1 MLLVF
6 FRGHLNL
13 VLGSVRSMKCLMRKI
28 QVDMFEV
35 QLGAALLLQFKT
47 NAGKTVRVLADAGVS
62 ATGYQPDH
70 VHRKLAGAFS
80 AFEEKAQR
88 LDLIIGT
95 HYDADHLEG
104 LVPIIEDSRIDIGEA
119 WMPPVANDTEIH
131 ALEES
136 VQDRHLL
143 GRQLAGEAG
152 KELLYA
158 YLRAKADVCKELQDL
173 ERMADEYESLTRTV
187 APEQYPNIE
196 RWEGSLDVHVNY
208 FERHIKDADETLS
221 IWEHTHADEDIE
233 APPPTI
239 PNWGRVPRHYILDL
253 PFPRPQPYWSDSHR
267 REFFRHAWSENHTA
281 AIAQARSIAYIRR
294 AAAKDAINATSLY
307 KVVTA
312 LKARKIPTSYQM
324 IEDGRPRRFV
334 WKAQCNQFVPGANL
348 NSDGPE
354 LMLLGPSE
362 SLVKKH
368 WNKLPIGDY
377 LAMVAF
383 TSIPIKSITAS
394 NQLSYVAR
402 FSANEQGLLVCGDAG
417 CVDFKAERGNYHKE
431 LISSLLP
438 LHIIQIAHHGG
449 NNARFYNV
457 LLEAGYAAQTDQS
470 LLLLSH
476 AEDDKFRP
484 SKEFGWFIEKVRKE
498 GDDIQLLFTSRPTA
512 DKVKDYQQII
522 HPVVGAPNAVGDIRI
537 QFDGNHWLV
546 ISHAVRV

>member
-1 MLLVF
+1 M
-6 FRGHLNL
+6 
-13 VLGSVRSMKCLMRKI
+13 CEI

-35 QLGAALLLQFKT
+35 QLGAALSLQFRT
-47 NAGKTVRVLADAGVS
+47 DSGKTVRVLADAGVS
-62 ATGYQPDH
+62 ASGYQPDR
-70 VHRKLAGAFS
+70 VHRKLADAFS
-80 AFEEKAQR
+80 AFDEKTQR

-95 HYDADHLEG
+95 HYDTDHLEG
-104 LVPIIEDSRIDIGEA
+104 LVSIIEDERIEIGEA
-119 WMPPVANDTEIH
+119 WMPPVANDTEVH

-136 VQDRHLL
+136 IQDRHLL
-143 GRQLAGEAG
+143 GRQLAGNAG
-152 KELLYA
+152 DEVLDA

-173 ERMADEYESLTRTV
+173 ERIADEYESRTRTV
-187 APEQYPNIE
+187 APEQHPSTE
-196 RWEGSLDVHVNY
+196 RWEGPLAVRVNY
-208 FERHIKDADETLS
+208 FERHIKEADDTLGAS
-221 IWEHTHADEDIE
+221 EHTHADEEIE
-233 APPPTI
+233 APTPTI
-239 PNWGRVPRHYILDL
+239 PNWERVLRPYILDL

-294 AAAKDAINATSLY
+294 AAAKDAISATSLY
-307 KVVTA
+307 KVVKA

-334 WKAQCNQFVPGANL
+334 WKAHRNQFVPGANL

-354 LMLLGPSE
+354 FILLGPSD

-368 WNKLPIGDY
+368 WNKLPIGTY
-377 LAMVAF
+377 LAMVAL

-457 LLEAGYAAQTDQS
+457 LLEAGYAAQTDHS

-484 SKEFGWFIEKVRKE
+484 SKEFGWFIEQVRKE

-537 QFDGNHWLV
+537 QFDDNHWLV
-546 ISHAVRV
+546 LSHAVRV